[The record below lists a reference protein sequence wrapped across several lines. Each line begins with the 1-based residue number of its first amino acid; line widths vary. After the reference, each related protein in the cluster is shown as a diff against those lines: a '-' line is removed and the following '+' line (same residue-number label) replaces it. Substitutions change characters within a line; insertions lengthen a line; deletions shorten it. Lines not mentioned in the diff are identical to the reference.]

1 MSDVI
6 KNKGN
11 SNNNIPMNEK
21 VPNLLENIN
30 KTNEIEKQYLE
41 GELHKEIKSP
51 QINENTEENN
61 NNNIIEEKKNSQQY
75 TFLKDKL
82 SQMNTNKNITQ
93 GINKSMDKQM
103 KNLHSDFFENKIL
116 MTEIPKKLDK
126 LLSESLQKSPNYE
139 TKNKIKAIR
148 ELQEEKNIL
157 NLKLQ
162 KIITNEKFLD
172 KEGYMESGEVT
183 NRTFSPMDQKVF
195 EDKKKVL
202 KEKKN
207 DLMKKIEEIE
217 EKLNKILIN
226 VGETSRKERLKNYIE
241 NFEKDKEV
249 IENRAKKYYKE
260 AKERNQ
266 RMANDLN
273 NKLDKIKKELNE
285 KSKEEELKKAEML
298 KKLKDQEK
306 ATLQK
311 RSKINDEKAN
321 IFKPFINKKIP
332 KEDIRKYLFVKKY
345 QEYQQKEK
353 TLVDQE
359 NLKRKEKMK
368 LDFNEINEFEK
379 NVINNM
385 EKVQIENEERKKKLL
400 LEWKERKGVLPTYI
414 SPKQELVQEELKN
427 KMEEEENKKEKNIE
441 LKKKR
446 YEFGYEIKNNQQPEI
461 NQKLKRQRTNLI
473 KSLENPKMA
482 VREKLLFQR
491 KKKAEELENK
501 NNSNNINKSKD
512 KENNVNKSKNKK
524 VKINKSI
531 IKLNNS
537 VNTYERKKPATIK
550 FVYQYP
556 FHPKPEGKIDY
567 LNQMRIEKEK
577 RKLITNTAS
586 NDKDSRNKVNNLK
599 WEKEFNSQNGTFI
612 ENVNFVK
619 EKAKIMDNELK
630 QNQKIL
636 NLYGGVK
643 NNPKIANKISNL
655 LIDSIEAKLSILNK
669 FENN

>member
-183 NRTFSPMDQKVF
+183 NRTFSPMEQKVF

-226 VGETSRKERLKNYIE
+226 VGESSRKERLKNYIE

-577 RKLITNTAS
+577 RKLITNTAF

>member
-41 GELHKEIKSP
+41 GELHNEIRSP

-427 KMEEEENKKEKNIE
+427 KIEEEENKKEKNIE

>member
-226 VGETSRKERLKNYIE
+226 VGESSRKERLKNYIE

-491 KKKAEELENK
+491 KKKPK
-501 NNSNNINKSKD
+501 N
-512 KENNVNKSKNKK
+512 
-524 VKINKSI
+524 
-531 IKLNNS
+531 
-537 VNTYERKKPATIK
+537 
-550 FVYQYP
+550 
-556 FHPKPEGKIDY
+556 
-567 LNQMRIEKEK
+567 
-577 RKLITNTAS
+577 
-586 NDKDSRNKVNNLK
+586 
-599 WEKEFNSQNGTFI
+599 
-612 ENVNFVK
+612 
-619 EKAKIMDNELK
+619 
-630 QNQKIL
+630 
-636 NLYGGVK
+636 
-643 NNPKIANKISNL
+643 
-655 LIDSIEAKLSILNK
+655 
-669 FENN
+669 

>member
-226 VGETSRKERLKNYIE
+226 VGESSRKERLKNYIE

>member
-41 GELHKEIKSP
+41 GELHNEIRSP

-217 EKLNKILIN
+217 EKLKKILIN
-226 VGETSRKERLKNYIE
+226 VGESSRKERLKNYIE

-427 KMEEEENKKEKNIE
+427 KIEEEENKKEKNIE

>member
-207 DLMKKIEEIE
+207 NLMKKIEEIE

>member
-427 KMEEEENKKEKNIE
+427 KIEEEENKKEKNIE

>member
-226 VGETSRKERLKNYIE
+226 VGESSRKERLKNYIE

-427 KMEEEENKKEKNIE
+427 KIEEEENKKEKNIE

>member
-41 GELHKEIKSP
+41 GELHNEIRSP

-226 VGETSRKERLKNYIE
+226 VGESSRKESLKNYIE

-368 LDFNEINEFEK
+368 LDFNEIDEFEK

-446 YEFGYEIKNNQQPEI
+446 YEFGYEIKNKQQPEI

>member
-21 VPNLLENIN
+21 DPNLLENIN

-126 LLSESLQKSPNYE
+126 LLTESLQKSPNYE

-226 VGETSRKERLKNYIE
+226 VGESSRKERLKNYIE

>member
-368 LDFNEINEFEK
+368 LDFNEIDEFEK

>member
-126 LLSESLQKSPNYE
+126 LLTESLQKSPNYE

-226 VGETSRKERLKNYIE
+226 VGESSRKERLKNYIE

>member
-41 GELHKEIKSP
+41 GELHKEITSP

-126 LLSESLQKSPNYE
+126 LLTESLQKSPNYE

-427 KMEEEENKKEKNIE
+427 KMEEEENKKVKNIE